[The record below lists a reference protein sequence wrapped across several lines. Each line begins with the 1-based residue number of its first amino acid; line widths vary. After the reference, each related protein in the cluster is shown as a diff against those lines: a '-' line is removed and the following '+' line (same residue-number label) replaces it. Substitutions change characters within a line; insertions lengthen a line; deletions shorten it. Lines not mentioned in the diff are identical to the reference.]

1 MNRHRPFAFR
11 HALLAAA
18 TSSLLGSC
26 SLVLEFDECRT
37 DDDCSNSGGET
48 LICNT
53 ERLVCETRPDP
64 ADVVCEDFGTCT
76 DLFGEDST
84 CGAQGRCAMLTSDEC
99 TKVLR
104 PSGAAPDEI
113 VWIGSILATSEPFT
127 STVVP
132 IENAIELAVDDFN
145 SVTSLP
151 DGRKVGWIACDSEG
165 SSSTAA
171 DAAEHL
177 IDDVGVPAIIGPA
190 LSTEVLALAPTV
202 VDSGTFMI
210 SPSATA
216 ASIADLDDSGLIWR
230 TISGDAV
237 QANAIADRIASL
249 DPPPASILVLAKND
263 AYGVG
268 LFEPMIQRLAAELP
282 GVPTGSLLYPDPVGL
297 DSDEVERAY
306 ATVIA
311 EGFAQ
316 EADTIVFLGASE
328 VLEVLRAYLLAWNNT
343 GIPLPRFVVS
353 HGAVPSLLT
362 ATGLVADSF
371 APTLM
376 SSLEG
381 VSPAIQ
387 DPTNFEAFNIRY
399 RVVYED
405 ANPLSASPLGYDAA
419 MVTLLGMVA
428 GGADGGVDVASAMP
442 RLADASGTA
451 VPLGDVQAVL
461 DARELLVSGANLDIG
476 GVSGP
481 LDFDLV
487 AGEISSNYVGWDV
500 VPQNGDPAQGQL
512 VPRRAYVLE
521 SAVEGTWADL

>member
-1 MNRHRPFAFR
+1 MNRHRPLAFR

-18 TSSLLGSC
+18 TSCLLGSC
-26 SLVLEFDECRT
+26 SLALEFDECRT
-37 DDDCSNSGGET
+37 NDDCSNANGDA
-48 LICNT
+48 
-53 ERLVCETRPDP
+53 LVCNLDTSVCEARPEP
-64 ADVVCEDFGTCT
+64 ADVVCEDFSTCT
-76 DLFGEDST
+76 ELYGEDST
-84 CGAQGRCAMLTSDEC
+84 CGAQGRCALLTSDEC
-99 TKVLR
+99 TSVVR
-104 PSGAAPDEI
+104 PSGVAPDEI

-132 IENAIELAVDDFN
+132 IENAIGLAVDDFN

-151 DGRKVGWIACDSEG
+151 DGRKVGWIACDSAG
-165 SSSTAA
+165 DPAVAA
-171 DAAEHL
+171 DAAAHL
-177 IDDVGVPAIIGPA
+177 IDEVGVPAIIGPA
-190 LSTEVLALAPTV
+190 LSEEVLALAPQV

-216 ASIADLDDSGLIWR
+216 ASIAGLDDSGLIWR
-230 TISGDAV
+230 TISSDAV
-237 QANAIADRIASL
+237 QANAVADRLATL
-249 DPPPASILVLAKND
+249 DPPPQSILILAKND

-268 LFEPMIQRLAAELP
+268 LFEPMLQRLAAQLP

-297 DSDEVERAY
+297 EPDEIERAY
-306 ATVIA
+306 TTVIA

-316 EADTIVFLGASE
+316 EADTIVFLGTSE
-328 VLEVLRAYLLAWNNT
+328 ILALLRIYLLAWNNT
-343 GIPLPRFVVS
+343 GVPLPRFLVS

-362 ATGLVADSF
+362 APDLVADTF

-376 SSLEG
+376 DSLEG

-387 DPTNFEAFNIRY
+387 DPNNFEAFNIRY
-399 RVVYED
+399 RVVFAD

-419 MVTLLGMVA
+419 LVTLLGMVA
-428 GGADGGVDVASAMP
+428 GGADRGVDIASAMP
-442 RLADASGTA
+442 RLADDEGTA
-451 VPLGDVQAVL
+451 VSLGGVQAVR

-500 VPQNGDPAQGQL
+500 VPLGGGPGGQL
-512 VPRRAYVLE
+512 VPRRAYVLD
-521 SAVEGTWADL
+521 SPSQGAWVEL

>member
-1 MNRHRPFAFR
+1 MKRHRPFAFR
-11 HALLAAA
+11 HAVLAAA
-18 TSSLLGSC
+18 TSCLLGSC

-37 DDDCSNSGGET
+37 DDDCANSGNET

-53 ERLVCETRPDP
+53 ETALCETRPDP
-64 ADVVCEDFGTCT
+64 ADVVCEDFDTCT
-76 DLFGEDST
+76 GLFGEDAT

-104 PSGAAPDEI
+104 PSGADPDEI
-113 VWIGSILATSEPFT
+113 VWVGSILATSEPFS
-127 STVVP
+127 STVIP
-132 IENAIELAVDDFN
+132 IENAIELAIDDFN

-151 DGRKVGWIACDSEG
+151 DGRKVGLIACDSGG
-165 SSSTAA
+165 SSSTAE
-171 DAAEHL
+171 DAANHL

-190 LSTEVLALAPTV
+190 LSGELLSLAPTV
-202 VDSGTFMI
+202 VSSGTFMI

-216 ASIADLDDSGLIWR
+216 ASIAGLDDSGLIWR
-230 TISGDAV
+230 TISSDAV

-249 DPPPASILVLAKND
+249 DPAPRSILVLAKND

-268 LFEPMIQRLAAELP
+268 LFEPMVQRLAAQLP

-297 DSDEVERAY
+297 DPEDVQRDY
-306 ATVIA
+306 AAVIA

-353 HGAVPSLLT
+353 HGAVPSLLS
-362 ATGLVADSF
+362 ASGLVADSF

-376 SSLEG
+376 DALEG
-381 VSPAIQ
+381 VSPSIQ

-399 RVVYED
+399 RVVFSD

-419 MVTLLGMVA
+419 LVTLLGMVA
-428 GGADGGVDVASAMP
+428 GGADRGVDIASAMP
-442 RLADASGTA
+442 RLADATGTA
-451 VPLGDVQAVL
+451 VPMGSVQAVL

-500 VPQNGDPAQGQL
+500 VPQTEGSALGQL
-512 VPRRAYVLE
+512 VPRRAYILD
-521 SAVEGTWADL
+521 SATQGAWNDL